1 MSKNSNI
8 NIRIPAEWELQR
20 TIFMAPGNPKA
31 DNGESNDD
39 FKTQYKRIS
48 KEISR
53 FGAVTFL
60 DSKKELKEFI
70 HDDGYTYFPNKH
82 FDIWA
87 RDAVFIPLVS
97 SEGVSALAPRY
108 TSYGHHPLASTDPEA
123 ADDKRLAKGV
133 GEQGLPDA
141 SKESPGSYRELGRNP
156 LRLISALP
164 EDYPALKNLRVREIF
179 LKAPEGSN
187 ASNFMQPS
195 DKLAIEIARINMI
208 NPVPQGLIDYV
219 VAGRHLKVKVDK
231 KRSTK
236 ATTGAHT
243 PYPTRSTM
251 EPAWEFRQDRFLLH

>member
-8 NIRIPAEWELQR
+8 SIRIPAEWELQR

-123 ADDKRLAKGV
+123 ADDKRLAKGMAEKLKLPV
-133 GEQGLPDA
+133 SVSTLAFEGGAIDSDGEGTLLTTETCLLDQN
-141 SKESPGSYRELGRNP
+141 RNP
-156 LRLISALP
+156 LEADKSSEAFKARIEAQ
-164 EDYPALKNLRVREIF
+164 
-179 LKAPEGSN
+179 LKA
-187 ASNFMQPS
+187 
-195 DKLAIEIARINMI
+195 D
-208 NPVPQGLIDYV
+208 
-219 VAGRHLKVKVDK
+219 
-231 KRSTK
+231 
-236 ATTGAHT
+236 TGART
-243 PYPTRSTM
+243 VI
-251 EPAWEFRQDRFLLH
+251 